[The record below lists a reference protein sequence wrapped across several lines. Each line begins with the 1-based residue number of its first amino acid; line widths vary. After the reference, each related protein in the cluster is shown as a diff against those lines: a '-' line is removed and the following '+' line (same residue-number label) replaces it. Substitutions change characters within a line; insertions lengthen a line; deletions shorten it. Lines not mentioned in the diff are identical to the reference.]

1 MRPPAPSRRSS
12 GTSHRRSLQHAA
24 ASSCVHDRHPYPA
37 GGTLADEQASVRT
50 MHANLKARLKEL
62 DAKEERL
69 LYLRI
74 DDTLP
79 QGEIKARLRQIQS
92 DQ

>member
-1 MRPPAPSRRSS
+1 
-12 GTSHRRSLQHAA
+12 
-24 ASSCVHDRHPYPA
+24 
-37 GGTLADEQASVRT
+37 